1 MPCSGCLVPLYC
13 NSFRSYEPNDLG
25 VADRRVRTSGAYSIG
40 SGSRLHRGGRD
51 PRIRSSISHYT
62 HRMSVRRRITLLAF
76 ALLLPLSATACTV
89 TGPGTTSECTVSG
102 CTVTFDRGV
111 NAKASVLG
119 IDAELVAVNGNIVT
133 LRIGGQEVTVPAG
146 ESQPAQGMDVRVSEV
161 TDEKVV
167 VVLSTG
173 LNQN

>member
-1 MPCSGCLVPLYC
+1 
-13 NSFRSYEPNDLG
+13 
-25 VADRRVRTSGAYSIG
+25 
-40 SGSRLHRGGRD
+40 
-51 PRIRSSISHYT
+51 
-62 HRMSVRRRITLLAF
+62 MSVRRRITLLAF
-76 ALLLPLSATACTV
+76 TLLLPLAATACTV

-119 IDAELVAVNGNIVT
+119 IDAELVAVNGNVVT

-146 ESQPAQGMDVRVSEV
+146 ESQPAEGMDVRVSEV

-167 VVLSTG
+167 VVLSSG
-173 LNQN
+173 LTPN